1 MQSNEE
7 IESFWGSLI
16 TENGIS
22 RHVESLMKIRDTEE
36 RSLALMSRVFFLWCM
51 GIKYQREDL
60 KENTFNLIQ
69 SILKK
74 SSDTKG
80 ICSKCAEI
88 KILLEKIDFVKSPN
102 SLNDRTNIS
111 SKRRNLSNSPPQL
124 LKKFCTRDKEN
135 IESSPKKC
143 LSVEILAPETEP
155 FLQMKDS
162 VIKEF
167 IIPETVPGDEVLYGN
182 TDFFNASL
190 DSNEK
195 SPVLDKCNTS
205 PILGKIYKS
214 SNSPAIVKNK
224 AFSSTF
230 IESTNLKHDM
240 TSTSSCMKGKSPN
253 NVKGKSPD
261 KVKGKSP
268 NNVKGKSPHKVKG
281 KSPEKII
288 NSPDSMNNSPSL
300 LGCNII
306 NQIPVLSCSTSSDK
320 GTKNIT
326 SLTKNIDS
334 KEEKSL
340 TPSKSKFT
348 TDIAK
353 NSLHVNR
360 TLRSTSSR
368 NSLLKSKSEMSGVLS
383 NRGRLSRLKTLTALK
398 DVNPKLEVSVEPN
411 EKKKKIYKQTKITQD
426 FFLKRANIG
435 KLTGEKCDL
444 VNIIEENDE
453 EKALEQAI
461 EASIHSKEIEDFLRK
476 KHQQIEKESPK
487 IKKKV
492 NKSPVE
498 NSLRKSP
505 RTKCQKSLKFSSPS
519 KGNNSKVSE
528 EEVPEDLEND
538 LTIKDKEED
547 SLAKARK
554 IKKNVFQD
562 SFDVLPTKN
571 SEPNYAYKG
580 NVARKNIEKQ
590 RLDGWN
596 CHECRDYYE
605 SKDLTEEQRK
615 ALQNKCS
622 RHRSKYRPL
631 TNTPEGFW
639 NVGWS
644 DEEET

>member
-1 MQSNEE
+1 MESIHE
-7 IESFWGSLI
+7 IERFWGSLI

-22 RHVESLMKIRDTEE
+22 PHVESLMKINDTEE

-60 KENTFNLIQ
+60 ENTFNLIQ
-69 SILKK
+69 NILKN

-80 ICSKCAEI
+80 ICSKCTEI

-135 IESSPKKC
+135 IESSPKKS

-162 VIKEF
+162 VSKEF

-205 PILGKIYKS
+205 PILGKMYKS
-214 SNSPAIVKNK
+214 SNSPTVIKNK
-224 AFSSTF
+224 ALSSTF
-230 IESTNLKHDM
+230 IESTNVKHDI

-253 NVKGKSPD
+253 K
-261 KVKGKSP
+261 
-268 NNVKGKSPHKVKG
+268 VKGKSPHKSFRVIR
-281 KSPEKII
+281 ER
-288 NSPDSMNNSPSL
+288 
-300 LGCNII
+300 
-306 NQIPVLSCSTSSDK
+306 
-320 GTKNIT
+320 KNIT
-326 SLTKNIDS
+326 SLAKNIDS

-340 TPSKSKFT
+340 TPSKSKLT
-348 TDIAK
+348 TGLHSDTAK
-353 NSLHVNR
+353 NSFHVNR
-360 TLRSTSSR
+360 SLRSTSTR

-398 DVNPKLEVSVEPN
+398 DVNPKLAVSVELN
-411 EKKKKIYKQTKITQD
+411 EKKKKIFKQTKITQD
-426 FFLKRANIG
+426 SFLKRANIG
-435 KLTGEKCDL
+435 KLTGGKCDL
-444 VNIIEENDE
+444 VNIIDENDE

-487 IKKKV
+487 IEKKV

-498 NSLRKSP
+498 NSIRKSP

-519 KGNNSKVSE
+519 KGNDSKVSE
-528 EEVPEDLEND
+528 EVVPEDLEND

-605 SKDLTEEQRK
+605 SKDLTEEERK
-615 ALQNKCS
+615 VLQNKCS

>member
-1 MQSNEE
+1 MESIHE
-7 IESFWGSLI
+7 IERFWGSLI

-22 RHVESLMKIRDTEE
+22 PHVESLMKINDTEE

-60 KENTFNLIQ
+60 ENTFNLIQ
-69 SILKK
+69 NILKN

-80 ICSKCAEI
+80 ICSKCTEI
-88 KILLEKIDFVKSPN
+88 KILLDKIDFVKSPN

-135 IESSPKKC
+135 IESSPKKS

-162 VIKEF
+162 VSKEF

-205 PILGKIYKS
+205 PILGKMCKS
-214 SNSPAIVKNK
+214 SNSPTVIKNK
-224 AFSSTF
+224 ALSSTF
-230 IESTNLKHDM
+230 IESTNVKHDI

-253 NVKGKSPD
+253 K
-261 KVKGKSP
+261 
-268 NNVKGKSPHKVKG
+268 VKGKSPHKVKG
-281 KSPEKII
+281 KSPHKVKRKSPDKVKGKSPEKII
-288 NSPDSMNNSPSL
+288 PSPDSINNSPSL

-306 NQIPVLSCSTSSDK
+306 NPIPILSCDK

-326 SLTKNIDS
+326 SLAKNIDS

-340 TPSKSKFT
+340 TPSKSKLT
-348 TDIAK
+348 TGLHSDTAK
-353 NSLHVNR
+353 NSFHVNR
-360 TLRSTSSR
+360 SLRSTSTR

-398 DVNPKLEVSVEPN
+398 DVNPKLAVSVEPN
-411 EKKKKIYKQTKITQD
+411 EKKKKIFKQTKITQD
-426 FFLKRANIG
+426 SFLKRANIG

-444 VNIIEENDE
+444 VNIIDENDE

-487 IKKKV
+487 IEKKV

-498 NSLRKSP
+498 NSIRKSP

-519 KGNNSKVSE
+519 KGNDSKVSE
-528 EEVPEDLEND
+528 EVVPEDLEND

-554 IKKNVFQD
+554 IRKNVFQD

-605 SKDLTEEQRK
+605 SKDITEEERK
-615 ALQNKCS
+615 VLQNKCS